1 MKNFIKI
8 EGLETRQNNGTKDSK
23 VHIMVPY
30 SSSKTSADEIEDLI
44 IAVIQK
50 HIKSKGDF
58 RFACTAPIDY
68 YCRVNGYLHNL
79 AVVSIEVNR
88 KRRYDLADE
97 LRGKRLQSKFKRNL
111 YARHLQDAVYYFE
124 EDDIKDYYDLD
135 KYQEPYQYSIVEK
148 F

>member
-30 SSSKTSADEIEDLI
+30 SSSKTSSDEIEDLI

-58 RFACTAPIDY
+58 RFAYTAPIDY
-68 YCRVNGYLHNL
+68 YCRVNGYLYNL
-79 AVVSIEVNR
+79 AVYFYR
-88 KRRYDLADE
+88 
-97 LRGKRLQSKFKRNL
+97 SKQKKK
-111 YARHLQDAVYYFE
+111 
-124 EDDIKDYYDLD
+124 I
-135 KYQEPYQYSIVEK
+135 
-148 F
+148 